1 MSNLVVSGTDINSVK
16 TGNKIG
22 MIIEQ
27 GGKKFVKFSSFIA
40 LSRDSLEYILNLL
53 PRSTT
58 VNAVVAPPIAAT
70 PKTKL
75 AVANL
80 IGKGVCVTGTVSNLT
95 RLEIHQ
101 KLKDIGIS
109 SMNTISTKTKLLV
122 IASKPG
128 QTKLDFA
135 AANGIP
141 TMGWEEFVTTY
152 KV

>member
-16 TGNKIG
+16 SGNKIG
-22 MIIEQ
+22 MVIEQ
-27 GGKKFVKFSSFIA
+27 GGKKFVKFSSFVA

-53 PRSTT
+53 PKPTA
-58 VNAVVAPPIAAT
+58 VNAVAAPPIAAT
-70 PKTKL
+70 PKAKTT
-75 AVANL
+75 AVNL

-109 SMNTISTKTKLLV
+109 PMNTLSTKTKLLV

-128 QTKLDFA
+128 QSKLDFA

-141 TMGWEEFVTTY
+141 TMSWEEFVATY
-152 KV
+152 KL